1 MTNYIIDNIRL
12 SELMIIT
19 QQNKNFFDEFV
30 QFLNFQ
36 GYTSIY
42 QFIQETSKIKVQ
54 NILRVYFSHQFSSF
68 LYDGIGNAYKADKAK
83 WLFICWLLRDAPEQR
98 LRPIVS
104 SLNQGNKTENQI
116 YLISQLIEYIKPIFP
131 SPISWTW
138 EAFMEVMLDRLE
150 GSRRALKGGFIEG
163 IVRSILFSIF
173 SEEKLNS
180 LSISPKQIA
189 LGGETY
195 DVSISGPKG
204 TILMPVKSRETMG
217 GGHAQLFT
225 RDIHKSISVAEEYG
239 FMCIPVI
246 FAESWQ
252 GNLKSLPCQNY
263 IYLPINP
270 NQIASH
276 MKNLE
281 SEVKKIITTFASIG

>member
-19 QQNKNFFDEFV
+19 QQNRAYFDEFEK
-30 QFLNFQ
+30 FLSIQ
-36 GYTSIY
+36 GYSSIY
-42 QFIQETSKIKVQ
+42 HFIQEQSEPAIRKVL
-54 NILRVYFSHQFSSF
+54 IAYFSHSFTSF
-68 LYDGIGNAYKADKAK
+68 LYDGVGNAYKADKAK

-104 SLNQGNKTENQI
+104 SLDQGNKTANQI
-116 YLISQLIEYIKPIFP
+116 YLISKLIDYIRPIFP

-163 IVRSILFSIF
+163 IVRSILFSVF
-173 SEEKLNS
+173 SEMKLS
-180 LSISPKQIA
+180 TLSISPKQIA

-195 DVSISGPKG
+195 DVSITGPNG

-225 RDIHKSISVAEEYG
+225 RDIHKSISVAEEHG

-252 GNLKSLPCQNY
+252 GNLGSLPCQNY

-270 NQIASH
+270 NQISNN
-276 MKNLE
+276 MENLE
-281 SEVKKIITTFASIG
+281 GEVKKIIATFRSIG

>member
-19 QQNKNFFDEFV
+19 QQNKAYYEEFEK
-30 QFLNFQ
+30 FLTQ
-36 GYTSIY
+36 YGYASIY
-42 QFIQETSKIKVQ
+42 NFIQEQSPLNLNNVLTA
-54 NILRVYFSHQFSSF
+54 YFSLPFTSY

-104 SLNQGNKTENQI
+104 SLSQGNKTANQI
-116 YLISQLIEYIKPIFP
+116 YLITQLIDYIRPIFP
-131 SPISWTW
+131 SPLSWTW

-163 IVRSILFSIF
+163 IVRSILFSVF
-173 SEEKLNS
+173 SEQKLSTLN
-180 LSISPKQIA
+180 ISPKQIA

-195 DVSISGPKG
+195 DVSITGPNG

-225 RDIHKSISVAEEYG
+225 RDIHKSISVAEDHG
-239 FMCIPVI
+239 FICIPVI

-252 GNLKSLPCQNY
+252 GNLQSLPCQNY

-270 NQIASH
+270 NQIATN
-276 MKNLE
+276 MNTLE
-281 SEVKKIITTFASIG
+281 AEIKKIISVFTSIS

>member
-19 QQNKNFFDEFV
+19 QQNKPFFDEFV
-30 QFLNFQ
+30 QFLNDQ
-36 GYTSIY
+36 SYTSIY
-42 QFIQETSKIKVQ
+42 QFIQESSKVKIQTV
-54 NILRVYFSHQFSSF
+54 LRSYFSRQFSAF
-68 LYDGIGNAYKADKAK
+68 LYDGVGNAYKADKAK

-116 YLISQLIEYIKPIFP
+116 FLVSQLIDYIKPIFP

-150 GSRRALKGGFIEG
+150 GSRRALKGGLIEG
-163 IVRSILFSIF
+163 IVRSILFSVF
-173 SEEKLNS
+173 SEHKLS
-180 LSISPKQIA
+180 TLSISPKQIS

-195 DVSISGPKG
+195 DVSITGPKG
-204 TILMPVKSRETMG
+204 SILMPVKSRETMG

-225 RDIHKSISVAEEYG
+225 RDIHKSISVAEEHG

-252 GNLKSLPCQNY
+252 GNLAALPCQNY

-270 NQIASH
+270 NQIASN
-276 MKNLE
+276 MGNLE
-281 SEVKKIITTFASIG
+281 GEVKKIITTFTSIG